1 MTIIVDD
8 TFLKCCAP
16 SGRSYLVKN
25 GDLVSAL
32 LTCLQTETRDV
43 LTRDN
48 ALGCLQ
54 KLSLR
59 LVMFVNIKFNSAV

>member
-1 MTIIVDD
+1 
-8 TFLKCCAP
+8 
-16 SGRSYLVKN
+16 VKN
-25 GDLVSAL
+25 GDLVTAL
-32 LTCLQTETRDV
+32 LTCLQTETKDA

-59 LVMFVNIKFNSAV
+59 LVMSFNVQRSCAVDLLRLY